1 MDTKWEGEWDK
12 LRGWDWNIHTIDTIY
27 HRNSLLCGDLRGKEI
42 KKRGDI
48 CKCIADSLCH
58 REETNTT
65 FKDIIFQ

>member
-1 MDTKWEGEWDK
+1 MNK
-12 LRGWDWNIHTIDTIY
+12 IM
-27 HRNSLLCGDLRGKEI
+27 HRTGNAILVLCADLNGKEI